1 MSGSGDSPSVSV
13 VIPALNEARNLR
25 EVFGRLPVDAE
36 IILVDGNS
44 TDDTV
49 RLARELRPDVVV
61 VRQTRYGK
69 GNAMACGFAVASGDI
84 VVTLDADGSADPAE
98 IPSFVAALVQGAD
111 FVKGTRFAHRGGSND
126 ITLLRTLGNL
136 FFCHLV
142 NLLFHRRF
150 TDLCYGYNA
159 FRRDC
164 LPMLGLMPGETD
176 GIRRHGDGFEIETLI
191 TLRATKACLRVTE
204 VGSFEHKR
212 LHGASNLNA
221 GRDGMR
227 VLRTILVEWSENL
240 TARSRNRARWDG
252 MLLSS
257 PGQPV
262 STIVSQRRP
271 GDLPH
276 GRRRTTG
283 ATEYA

>member
-126 ITLLRTLGNL
+126 ITLL
-136 FFCHLV
+136 
-142 NLLFHRRF
+142 
-150 TDLCYGYNA
+150 
-159 FRRDC
+159 
-164 LPMLGLMPGETD
+164 
-176 GIRRHGDGFEIETLI
+176 
-191 TLRATKACLRVTE
+191 
-204 VGSFEHKR
+204 
-212 LHGASNLNA
+212 
-221 GRDGMR
+221 
-227 VLRTILVEWSENL
+227 
-240 TARSRNRARWDG
+240 
-252 MLLSS
+252 
-257 PGQPV
+257 
-262 STIVSQRRP
+262 
-271 GDLPH
+271 
-276 GRRRTTG
+276 
-283 ATEYA
+283 